1 MQRKGSAVPR
11 CVLSVV
17 IERNSQAQASAG
29 LVQVPGHA
37 SAATLSI
44 WTQQLSCAGRALAV
58 APCLEPR
65 SNAWQFGARGA
76 SRKASV
82 PQEDVCVVSFPL
94 TRADTVG
101 CAMCRSSGGR
111 DARSPTVSRLSISV
125 ELVAD
130 RFVESR
136 NYSAKYVGTSMAIRV
151 SHVDS
156 TRDDMS
162 WISIAIAKHASRGTS
177 VSSVH
182 YPPRMRWSY
191 RNVLLAI
198 GWRLGAGNMPPK
210 KNS

>member
-1 MQRKGSAVPR
+1 M
-11 CVLSVV
+11 
-17 IERNSQAQASAG
+17 IERNSQAEASASV
-29 LVQVPGHA
+29 VQVPGHA
-37 SAATLSI
+37 SAVTLSI
-44 WTQQLSCAGRALAV
+44 WTQQLSCAGRALTV

-82 PQEDVCVVSFPL
+82 PLEDVCVVSLPL

-101 CAMCRSSGGR
+101 CAKCRSGGGR
-111 DARSPTVSRLSISV
+111 DARSPTVSRLSVSV

-130 RFVESR
+130 RFVDSR
-136 NYSAKYVGTSMAIRV
+136 NCSAKYVGTSMAIGV

-156 TRDDMS
+156 TRDNMT
-162 WISIAIAKHASRGTS
+162 WISIAIAECASLGTS
-177 VSSVH
+177 ASSVR
-182 YPPRMRWSY
+182 YPPRVRWSY